1 MSNNVLGIVVAFAVG
16 LILGLL
22 IAWFYLRQRIREH
35 ETHAHSLQTSLN
47 EKEGRLQN
55 LQTRLREREASL
67 EQLRGQA
74 SQSEET
80 IRDLGAQLEK
90 RDQAVSRL
98 EEAVSERDSQM
109 IMTMKPRKPDNLRR
123 IEGIGPKISSVFQA
137 VGITTF
143 AQLAATD
150 VSRLRQILT
159 EAGLAA
165 LADPSTW
172 PEQAGLAAAGK
183 WDALEVLQDEL
194 KGGRRV

>member
-1 MSNNVLGIVVAFAVG
+1 VG

-80 IRDLGAQLEK
+80 IRDLAAQLEE
-90 RDQAVSRL
+90 RDQAVSGL
-98 EEAVSERDSQM
+98 EEAVSERDSQ
-109 IMTMKPRKPDNLRR
+109 IMKMKPRKPDN
-123 IEGIGPKISSVFQA
+123 
-137 VGITTF
+137 
-143 AQLAATD
+143 
-150 VSRLRQILT
+150 LRQILT

-183 WDALEVLQDEL
+183 WDALKVLQDEL

>member
-1 MSNNVLGIVVAFAVG
+1 MTNNVLGIVVAFVVG

-35 ETHAHSLQTSLN
+35 ETHAHSLQKSLN
-47 EKEGRLQN
+47 EKEESLQN

-74 SQSEET
+74 SQSEES
-80 IRDLGAQLEK
+80 IRDMAAQLE
-90 RDQAVSRL
+90 
-98 EEAVSERDSQM
+98 ERDSQ
-109 IMTMKPRKPDNLRR
+109 IMETKPCEPDNLRR

-137 VGITTF
+137 TGITTF

-150 VSRLRQILT
+150 VSQLRQILT

-172 PEQAGLAAAGK
+172 PEQAGLADAGK

>member
-1 MSNNVLGIVVAFAVG
+1 MTNNVIGIVVAFAVG

-47 EKEGRLQN
+47 EKERRLQN

-74 SQSEET
+74 SQNEET
-80 IRDLGAQLEK
+80 IRDLAAQLEE

-98 EEAVSERDSQM
+98 EEAVSERDSQ
-109 IMTMKPRKPDNLRR
+109 IMKMKPRKPDNLMR
-123 IEGIGPKISSVFQA
+123 IEGIGPKISSVLQA
-137 VGITTF
+137 AGITTF

>member
-67 EQLRGQA
+67 EQLRGQV

-80 IRDLGAQLEK
+80 IRDPVAQLE
-90 RDQAVSRL
+90 
-98 EEAVSERDSQM
+98 ERDSQ

-150 VSRLRQILT
+150 ASRLRQILT

>member
-16 LILGLL
+16 LIVGLL

-35 ETHAHSLQTSLN
+35 ETNAHSLQISLN

-74 SQSEET
+74 SQKEES
-80 IRDLGAQLEK
+80 IRDLAAQLE
-90 RDQAVSRL
+90 
-98 EEAVSERDSQM
+98 ERDSQ
-109 IMTMKPRKPDNLRR
+109 IMKMKPHEPDNLRR
-123 IEGIGPKISSVFQA
+123 IEGIGPKISSVLQA
-137 VGITTF
+137 AGITTF

-150 VSRLRQILT
+150 VSRLKQIIT

-183 WDALEVLQDEL
+183 WDALGVLQDEL
-194 KGGRRV
+194 KGGRRM

>member
-80 IRDLGAQLEK
+80 IRDLAAQLEE
-90 RDQAVSRL
+90 RDQAVNRL
-98 EEAVSERDSQM
+98 KEAVSERDSQ
-109 IMTMKPRKPDNLRR
+109 IMKMKPREPDNLRR
-123 IEGIGPKISSVFQA
+123 IEGIGPKISGVLQA
-137 VGITTF
+137 AGITTF
-143 AQLAATD
+143 DQLAATD
-150 VSRLRQILT
+150 VSQLRQILT

-172 PEQAGLAAAGK
+172 PEQAGLAAADK
-183 WDALEVLQDEL
+183 WDALEALQDGL